1 METIAKPSDII
12 SMNEELYGTVFT
24 ERLEKGQVAE
34 RLALEAIEA
43 GLFKHKGCG
52 YGPTV
57 TETEWNPKRWEQISA
72 NKVLGDLW
80 FMDMSGKICR
90 IDVKSGR
97 WIAKDSIE
105 NFTTANSY
113 YFLNAGT
120 LTGSYVYLIFRFDE
134 EMKAWIQ
141 SLPLTQLTNKDGM
154 TDGYVIDYDDIPDRL
169 NQNIVEIDPIVYHK
183 HLVNHIDFCQTNNI
197 PSFVTREK

>member
-1 METIAKPSDII
+1 MTT
-12 SMNEELYGTVFT
+12 EEQYGTIFI

-43 GLFKHKGCG
+43 GLFEHQGCG

-57 TETEWNPKRWEQISA
+57 TEIKWNSKRREQISA

-80 FMDMSGKICR
+80 FMDMSGNICR

-134 EMKAWIQ
+134 EMKDWIQ
-141 SLPLTQLTNKDGM
+141 SLPLTQLTNKDGSN
-154 TDGYVIDYDDIPDRL
+154 DGYVIDYDDIPGRL
-169 NQNIVEIDPIVYHK
+169 NKNIVEIDPIVYHK
-183 HLVNHIDFCQTNNI
+183 HLVNHIDFCQSNNI